1 MSTLLSPV
9 VAVLTA
15 VLARAHA
22 LASGLGLP
30 PESMAAWLLALA
42 ILVACVRT
50 AMLPLVVHGVRAS
63 HARARALPQLAA
75 LQRRYAGR
83 RPRARRRD
91 RAWLGGSGHPRV
103 GG

>member
-83 RPRARRRD
+83 RDLESLTR
-91 RAWLGGSGHPRV
+91 LLSLIHI
-103 GG
+103 